1 MCLMS
6 LAIRLY
12 EIVLYVFDV
21 LVFFCVC
28 ACVRVCCCVRFVV
41 VFVCVLLTKNTHIQ
55 TMRGKQ
61 HANKQNNERR
71 ERGGRLFIIIRN

>member
-28 ACVRVCCCVRFVV
+28 VRVFVFVV
-41 VFVCVLLTKNTHIQ
+41 VCVLLLC
-55 TMRGKQ
+55 
-61 HANKQNNERR
+61 
-71 ERGGRLFIIIRN
+71 LFVSS

>member
-1 MCLMS
+1 MCLMP

-55 TMRGKQ
+55 TMTGKQ
-61 HANKQNNERR
+61 QQTHKTM
-71 ERGGRLFIIIRN
+71 GGGGGGKLFIRIRD

>member
-41 VFVCVLLTKNTHIQ
+41 VFVCVLSTKNTHIQ
-55 TMRGKQ
+55 TMMGKQ
-61 HANKQNNERR
+61 HADKQNNGRR
-71 ERGGRLFIIIRN
+71 GEEGFFFY